1 MSSGVVQPEVMLK
14 VVQKDGTIEVSVD
27 DSREMSQLRP
37 IIHSKKHIFQIS
49 QATVAQAAVVN
60 TVILAAQEAVST
72 TPEAV
77 EVGATV
83 KACYLEFWVSQD
95 SASVVGSYTIALY
108 KDPGGNAATTAGN
121 MAALHDYDNK
131 KNILFTAQGL
141 LTPNDGGQVPV
152 LRGWYKIPKGKQ
164 RFGLADRIILAIRNN
179 NATAIDIN
187 FCGLAIFKEYS

>member
-1 MSSGVVQPEVMLK
+1 M
-14 VVQKDGTIEVSVD
+14 
-27 DSREMSQLRP
+27 RP

-49 QATVAQAAVVN
+49 QSTVGQGLVVN
-60 TVILAAQEAVST
+60 TVLIEALESASA
-72 TPEAV
+72 TPKDVIE
-77 EVGATV
+77 GAIV
-83 KACYLEFWVSQD
+83 KACYVEFWLSQD
-95 SASVVGSYTIALY
+95 SASVVGSYTVALF
-108 KDPGGNAATTAGN
+108 KDPGGNAAMSTAQ

-164 RFGLADRIILAIRNN
+164 RFGLGDRITISVRNN

-187 FCGLAIFKEYS
+187 FCGLAIYKEYG